1 MKNRSGLRIN
11 SVSPVVKKLVAAVIG
26 GSVLLGL
33 IAPAQAGLVPAPTAA
48 MNASL
53 FDKSN
58 IQALI
63 VAGAPPDSPANRI
76 DPNVTNSQFSG
87 VVSVNIVMGGSSFI
101 CSGALV
107 GKRQVISAGHCVDTN
122 GKGAVVDLNAPG
134 NSISVF
140 FNNANFDGGLNP
152 RLTIDKNGVVTQPG
166 NADRARIFAN
176 EVTMHPDYKGFG
188 VCPVG
193 LVSFCVNDDL
203 AVIQLAADAPA
214 SAAIYSM
221 AGGAMNAGTQI
232 IMAGYGTTGNGITG
246 YLASSASFANKRS
259 GGNVIDLFEGDDENA
274 TGFDQFG
281 FIQGGKNEVW
291 YADFDG
297 TNALGQNVDTFCLLF
312 DSCSAQLGNSVEANI
327 GGGDSGGPSF
337 IMSGGALRLVANN
350 TFGWGFGNTDGDFGD
365 AMGGILLA
373 SYKDWLVASTDGAI
387 QMVPEP
393 GSFALLGLA
402 LIGLAASRKRKQLN

>member
-1 MKNRSGLRIN
+1 MKNLSDLRIN
-11 SVSPVVKKLVAAVIG
+11 SVSPVVKKLVAAAIG

-33 IAPAQAGLVPAPTAA
+33 VAPVQAGLVPAPVAP

-63 VAGAPPDSPANRI
+63 VSGAPPDSPANRI

-87 VVSVNIVMGGSSFI
+87 VVSINIVYSGRSFI

-107 GKRQVISAGHCVDTN
+107 GKRQVVSAGHCVDTN
-122 GKGAVVDLNAPG
+122 GQGAVVDLNASG
-134 NSISVF
+134 NSIRVV
-140 FNNANFDGGLNP
+140 FNNATSGA
-152 RLTIDKNGVVTQPG
+152 RMQIDKNGAVIVPG
-166 NADRARIFAN
+166 NVDRAIISAN

-214 SAAIYSM
+214 SAAIYAM
-221 AGGAMNAGTQI
+221 AGGVMNAGTQI
-232 IMAGYGTTGNGITG
+232 IMAGYGTTGDGITG
-246 YLASSASFANKRS
+246 FLANSANFANKRT

-274 TGFDQFG
+274 TGLDPFG

-297 TNALGQNVDTFCLLF
+297 TNASGQNVDSFCLLF
-312 DSCSAQLGNSVEANI
+312 SVCSAQLGNSVEANL

-337 IMSGGALRLVANN
+337 IMVGGELRLVANN
-350 TFGWGFGNTDGDFGD
+350 TFGFGFTSVAGAFGD
-365 AMGGILLA
+365 GMGGILLA